1 MSATESASPFSSR
14 QGWLNAVEAR
24 IDGQVV
30 EVTASMH
37 GRVDRVL
44 VVEDQLVQ
52 KGDLMVELDH
62 RELDRSIDA
71 ATAELERALVASL
84 PAGGW
89 PVPASGHR
97 PSVLSRLE
105 LPASPQ
111 VTRARARH
119 LHARMNRLN
128 AEVRAPVAGRVIAR
142 RAQPR
147 EYTALS
153 QPLVSILESDD
164 LWVLA
169 HFGPDVFGRLR
180 VGQRAT
186 VRAGGRLLAAKV
198 TALVGPQDPALLEF
212 IARPVMA
219 LRPGALATVAVHA
232 A

>member
-1 MSATESASPFSSR
+1 MSATESAYPFSSR
-14 QGWLNAVEAR
+14 QGWLKAVEAR

-44 VVEDQLVQ
+44 VVEDQLVE
-52 KGDLMVELDH
+52 KGDLLVELDH
-62 RELDRSIDA
+62 RELDRSLDA
-71 ATAELERALVASL
+71 AAAELERALVASL

-89 PVPASGHR
+89 PVPASGQR
-97 PSVLSRLE
+97 PGVLSRLE

-111 VTRARARH
+111 VTRARARY
-119 LHARMNRLN
+119 LQARMNRLN
-128 AEVRAPVAGRVIAR
+128 AEMRAPVAGRVIAR
-142 RAQPR
+142 GVRLR

-169 HFGPDVFGRLR
+169 HFEPQVFGRLN

-186 VRAGGRLLAAKV
+186 VSAGGRLLAAKV
-198 TALVGPQDPALLEF
+198 TALVGPRDPALLEF

-219 LRPGALATVAVHA
+219 LRPGMLAAVAVHA
-232 A
+232 G

>member
-1 MSATESASPFSSR
+1 MSATESAYPFSAR
-14 QGWLNAVEAR
+14 QGWLRAMEAR

-44 VVEDQLVQ
+44 ISEDQLVE
-52 KGDLMVELDH
+52 KGDLLVELDH
-62 RELDRSIDA
+62 RELDRRIDTA
-71 ATAELERALVASL
+71 AAELERALVASL
-84 PAGGW
+84 AAGGL
-89 PVPASGHR
+89 PVPVSGQR
-97 PSVLSRLE
+97 PGVLSRLE

-111 VTRARARH
+111 VTRARARY
-119 LHARMNRLN
+119 LTARMNRLN
-128 AEVRAPVAGRVIAR
+128 AEMRAPVAGRVIAR
-142 RAQPR
+142 SVRLR
-147 EYTALS
+147 EHTALS

-169 HFGPDVFGRLR
+169 HFEPQVFGRLS

-198 TALVGPQDPALLEF
+198 TALVGPRDPALLEF

-219 LRPGALATVAVHA
+219 LRPGMLAGVAVHA
-232 A
+232 G